1 MYKVKTYDIPD
12 CKVASM
18 GEYLPGILGLEPD
31 EKIIYA
37 VVTKDFNGNMLF
49 TFENGKMAKVELK
62 NYETKTNRK
71 KLIGAYST
79 KSPICDIKLLKE
91 DTDVVI
97 ITENNRVLTIN
108 TKLVPL
114 KTTKSTQGVQVL
126 RQPKNG
132 VKPASVQF
140 ATECEIEDVNK
151 YVARTIPSAAKSLKH
166 DDGQLSLI

>member
-1 MYKVKTYDIPD
+1 
-12 CKVASM
+12 M
-18 GEYLPGILGLEPD
+18 GEYLPSILGLEAD

-37 VVTKDFNGNMLF
+37 VVTKDFSGNMLF

-71 KLIGAYST
+71 KLIGAYSA
-79 KSPICDIKLLKE
+79 KSPIVDIKLIKE
-91 DTDVVI
+91 DKDVVI

-108 TKLVPL
+108 TSLIPL

-132 VKPASVQF
+132 ISPAKVQF
-140 ATECEIEDVNK
+140 ASECEIEDTNK
-151 YVARTIPSAAKSLKH
+151 YVARTIPAAAKTPKD